1 MRVLILNLLFQI
13 CEVKN
18 CNKCIFFACA
28 KKTDLYMWV
37 SNVSAGPSAKFL
49 VQNGKTHILINLHTL
64 FDLII
69 IIIVYTMGELKMTG
83 NSLRGSRPLLSF
95 DKSFEELPQYQ
106 VLRELLVQTFGTPNQ
121 HPKSQPFY
129 DHVITF
135 TVMDNRIWFR
145 NYQIVTED
153 GSLAEIGINFLSL
166 YLISYAPVL
175 LCSCCLN
182 ILTMAPCPVFILEG
196 LKQYCSYRCNCP

>member
-1 MRVLILNLLFQI
+1 
-13 CEVKN
+13 
-18 CNKCIFFACA
+18 
-28 KKTDLYMWV
+28 
-37 SNVSAGPSAKFL
+37 
-49 VQNGKTHILINLHTL
+49 
-64 FDLII
+64 
-69 IIIVYTMGELKMTG
+69 MGELKMTG

-153 GSLAEIGINFLSL
+153 GSLAEIGNFCFVIKVFLRPTATLS
-166 YLISYAPVL
+166 
-175 LCSCCLN
+175 SCCLN
-182 ILTMAPCPVFILEG
+182 ILTTAPFPVFILEG
-196 LKQYCSYRCNCP
+196 LHKIAATGATVLEFLAEFVYAAAHSLISITKNSVL

>member
-1 MRVLILNLLFQI
+1 
-13 CEVKN
+13 
-18 CNKCIFFACA
+18 
-28 KKTDLYMWV
+28 
-37 SNVSAGPSAKFL
+37 
-49 VQNGKTHILINLHTL
+49 
-64 FDLII
+64 
-69 IIIVYTMGELKMTG
+69 MTG

-153 GSLAEIGINFLSL
+153 GSLAEIGNFVALFIIL
-166 YLISYAPVL
+166 HIYLRPTAIELAV
-175 LCSCCLN
+175 
-182 ILTMAPCPVFILEG
+182 V
-196 LKQYCSYRCNCP
+196 

>member
-1 MRVLILNLLFQI
+1 
-13 CEVKN
+13 
-18 CNKCIFFACA
+18 
-28 KKTDLYMWV
+28 
-37 SNVSAGPSAKFL
+37 
-49 VQNGKTHILINLHTL
+49 
-64 FDLII
+64 
-69 IIIVYTMGELKMTG
+69 MGELKMTG

-95 DKSFEELPQYQ
+95 DKSFEEMPQYQ

-153 GSLAEIGINFLSL
+153 GSLAEIGNLFVLFFKSSCPTAIIRSCLSKYLDNGIMSSIYIGGATIILQLQVQLSL
-166 YLISYAPVL
+166 SSWQN
-175 LCSCCLN
+175 LCMQLH
-182 ILTMAPCPVFILEG
+182 TV
-196 LKQYCSYRCNCP
+196 